1 MKSLLNLF
9 CRKKPIERRQYLRID
24 TRIPVHLKV
33 EFNIDDKPINA
44 IARMVAVEKPE
55 HTDSFY
61 MRLEFIKID
70 EADRKKIIDFINSQ
84 V

>member
-1 MKSLLNLF
+1 
-9 CRKKPIERRQYLRID
+9 
-24 TRIPVHLKV
+24 
-33 EFNIDDKPINA
+33 
-44 IARMVAVEKPE
+44 MVAVEKPE